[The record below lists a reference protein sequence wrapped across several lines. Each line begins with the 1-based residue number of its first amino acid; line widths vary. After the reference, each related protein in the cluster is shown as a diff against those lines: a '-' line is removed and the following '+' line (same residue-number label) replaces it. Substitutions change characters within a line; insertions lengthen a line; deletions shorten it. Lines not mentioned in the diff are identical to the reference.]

1 MIIMKKKHDGE
12 RGKKGEPA
20 DCRPH
25 LMVAVDH
32 LLLGEHLHLASG
44 EEVRPLQRPWRAE
57 GPARTAWTLH
67 IEMTITTKKIKTLSI
82 NWSRNEEDQRI
93 RAWTNL
99 VLDGPDGAVVPPVE
113 VIG

>member
-44 EEVRPLQRPWRAE
+44 EEVRPLQRP
-57 GPARTAWTLH
+57 
-67 IEMTITTKKIKTLSI
+67 
-82 NWSRNEEDQRI
+82 
-93 RAWTNL
+93 
-99 VLDGPDGAVVPPVE
+99 
-113 VIG
+113 